1 MMFGAL
7 RVKVP
12 MKPIMYSFLLAKLL
26 KMLFESLRVPA
37 GFQYVFTYSSRNY
50 TILVLNFK

>member
-12 MKPIMYSFLLAKLL
+12 MKPIMYSSLLAKLL